1 MNKFIKMV
9 MDKLNVKYLH
19 FYSMYNDVTIS
30 DAETPRL
37 GDGPDEHILEEAFV
51 LFISMPDYLKVN
63 LSN

>member
-37 GDGPDEHILEEAFV
+37 GDGPDEHILEEA
-51 LFISMPDYLKVN
+51 YLYQCQTT
-63 LSN
+63 